1 LKICIVGHGPSL
13 KGSKLGKE
21 IDSHDKVVRLK
32 GSACVIRSEDYG
44 SKVDAIC
51 ASTEVMGNFF
61 KFMAPEYWAYPK
73 NGHFNPSGAIN
84 VIARLERPVMIPLE
98 HCNYWNQRFR
108 QMGAQHPNV
117 STGTAA
123 ILIAIKR
130 WCPKKIILA
139 GFDTLMDPSVPFDRN
154 MDIPRTGD
162 GPYPNHDWEKEKLL
176 LRVLSH
182 VYGVSIEP
190 LDSRHDLLQVGL

>member
-1 LKICIVGHGPSL
+1 MKVVVVGHGPSL
-13 KGSKLGKE
+13 KGAKRGTE
-21 IDSHDKVVRLK
+21 IDSFDKVVRLK

-73 NGHFNPSGAIN
+73 NGSFNPSGAIN
-84 VIARLERPVMIPLE
+84 VISRIERPVMIPLQ

-108 QMGAQHPNV
+108 QMGARHPNV

-130 WCPKKIILA
+130 WCPKEIRLA
-139 GFDTLMDPSVPFDRN
+139 GFDTLMNPALEFDRN
-154 MDIPRTGD
+154 HDIPRTGD
-162 GPYPNHDWEKEKLL
+162 GPYPDHDWEKENLL
-176 LRVLSH
+176 LKVLSK
-182 VYGVSIEP
+182 VYSVSILP
-190 LDSRHDLLQVGL
+190 L